1 MFPCSLKPLGGPHKK
16 AVIHVAFPFF
26 RLYFRGVD
34 VEIQGPLTRDNP
46 PFTSYPGRF
55 KLQVTDICHF

>member
-46 PFTSYPGRF
+46 PFTS
-55 KLQVTDICHF
+55 